1 MQYFKDNIDN
11 LNTID
16 TEAKANKWNIALP
29 LLGIILL
36 FIGFLFSRVV
46 SNIGFLLIGIYVI
59 FHIRKISWLFYNK
72 WMFTFLGLAL
82 LPLLSDIIYEGTGF
96 LQHRGVMK
104 CLLILFPAFIFAFN
118 PKKNLISAI
127 HYLIIFV
134 MTISTAYSLQNYIFD
149 YENITSQYNVSK
161 VMSVLSFGDHIR
173 VSWVVVI
180 SCLLALY
187 QYKSTTSKYIK
198 LLLVSYIIIQIVY
211 LHILGS
217 KTGLIALYLS
227 AIISLAF
234 EFGRLKNWLFVLF
247 AAVIFLLPVIA
258 YNTIPTFAQRVNY
271 IKYDYGHYSKG
282 EFKDGLS
289 DAVRFNS
296 LKAGKDII
304 ISNPI
309 TGVGFS
315 NLQEETESWYKQN
328 LPELS
333 PKSYFL
339 PSSEIIIYWAS
350 GGIVAF
356 LLFLSHMFIPF
367 TMPYLRKNIW
377 FMAFF
382 IPAIFSFTFE
392 THLEGQL
399 PIFVYGFFV
408 AWFWWLA
415 WRERQ
420 ALGT

>member
-1 MQYFKDNIDN
+1 
-11 LNTID
+11 
-16 TEAKANKWNIALP
+16 
-29 LLGIILL
+29 
-36 FIGFLFSRVV
+36 
-46 SNIGFLLIGIYVI
+46 
-59 FHIRKISWLFYNK
+59 
-72 WMFTFLGLAL
+72 MFTFLGLAL
-82 LPLLSDIIYEGTGF
+82 LPLISDIIYEGTGF
-96 LQHRGVMK
+96 LQHHGVMK
-104 CLLILFPAFIFAFN
+104 CLLILFPAFIFVFN
-118 PKKNLISAI
+118 PTKNVLSTI
-127 HYLIIFV
+127 HYFIIIV
-134 MTISTAYSLQNYIFD
+134 MALSTIYSLQNYFLD

-198 LLLVSYIIIQIVY
+198 LLLLGYVIIQITF
-211 LHILGS
+211 LHVLGS

-227 AIISLAF
+227 AIILLAF
-234 EFGRLKNWLFVLF
+234 EFRRLKNLLFVLF
-247 AAVIFLLPVIA
+247 ASLIFLLPVIA
-258 YNTIPTFAQRVNY
+258 YQTIPTFAQRVNY
-271 IKYDYGHYSKG
+271 IKYDFDHYSKG
-282 EFKDGLS
+282 VFKDGLS
-289 DAVRFNS
+289 DAIRFYS

-339 PSSEIIIYWAS
+339 PSSELVIYWAS
-350 GGIVAF
+350 GGIIAL

-367 TMPYLRKNIW
+367 TMSYLRKNIW

-420 ALGT
+420 GLHP

>member
-1 MQYFKDNIDN
+1 M
-11 LNTID
+11 
-16 TEAKANKWNIALP
+16 
-29 LLGIILL
+29 LGILLL
-36 FIGFLFSRVV
+36 FVGFLFSRVV
-46 SNIGFLLIGIYVI
+46 SNIGFLFIGIYVI
-59 FHIRKISWLFYNK
+59 LHIRKIGWLFKNRWTY
-72 WMFTFLGLAL
+72 TFLGLAL
-82 LPLLSDIIYEGTGF
+82 IPLISDIIYEGTGF
-96 LQHRGVMK
+96 LQHHGVMK
-104 CLLILFPAFIFAFN
+104 CLLILFPAFVFVFN
-118 PKKNLISAI
+118 PKENVLSFI
-127 HYLIIFV
+127 HYFIIGV
-134 MTISTAYSLQNYIFD
+134 MAISTIYSLQNYFID

-161 VMSVLSFGDHIR
+161 VMPVLSFGDHIR

-198 LLLVSYIIIQIVY
+198 LLLLGYLIIQIAF
-211 LHILGS
+211 LHVLGS

-227 AIISLAF
+227 AIILLAF
-234 EFGRLKNWLFVLF
+234 EFSRLKKWLFVLF
-247 AAVIFLLPVIA
+247 AVLIFLLPVIA
-258 YNTIPTFAQRVNY
+258 YQTIPTFAQRVNY
-271 IKYDYGHYSKG
+271 IKYDFDHYSKG

-289 DAVRFNS
+289 DAIRFNS

-309 TGVGFS
+309 IGVGFS

-339 PSSEIIIYWAS
+339 PSSEIVIYWAS
-350 GGIVAF
+350 GGIVAL
-356 LLFLSHMFIPF
+356 LLFLSHMFVPFTIPF
-367 TMPYLRKNIW
+367 LRKNIW

-415 WRERQ
+415 WRENQ
-420 ALGT
+420 VLGT